1 MGLTC
6 KPIGQFAG
14 VMKKLNNQLEKEKAV
29 RQRKSER
36 KSSK

>member
-14 VMKKLNNQLEKEKAV
+14 VMKKLNNQFEKEKAD
-29 RQRKSER
+29 RQRKS
-36 KSSK
+36 SK